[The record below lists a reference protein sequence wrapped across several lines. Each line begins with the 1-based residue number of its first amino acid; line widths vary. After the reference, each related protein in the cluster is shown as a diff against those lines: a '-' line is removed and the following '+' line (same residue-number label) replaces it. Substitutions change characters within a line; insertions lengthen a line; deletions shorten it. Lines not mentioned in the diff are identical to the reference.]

1 VQARPLTPDAASE
14 TRLLYLDP
22 RRLVPDAENV
32 RREVGDLQSLAA
44 SLRQYGV
51 LQPLGV
57 IPLEDSSPSGA
68 GRYRVV
74 YGNRRRAA
82 AILAGLPAVPCL
94 PLPQQDGPDPLV
106 AQLLENMQ
114 RRDLNDMEKAEGL
127 ARLRRF
133 LAAGG
138 APDFRGQGREGAE
151 PESGPADGPS
161 LDERLGA
168 LVGLAPRTVRRYLTL
183 RSLPPA
189 VRDLLAEERLTV
201 TQAQHLHQ
209 LPSPALQEQVG
220 ARAAAE
226 EWTAAL
232 VSRVCAAL
240 ARTPGS
246 SLDEALRAAGSGWEE
261 VERLGPAPRPEGGA
275 PQVPLGIE
283 PLRGPRPGRGSA
295 ATDPGRGELTDE
307 AGLWLEDATG
317 APTPEALGEPDPFA
331 APVAA
336 PGARGAA
343 GAGLE
348 PETRDGHRVF
358 RIRTL
363 SAFCD
368 EVDRLARCLQ
378 DGDLARAA
386 GDDPAAPT
394 RLRLAAKQLA
404 FTLRGVEG
412 MLA

>member
-1 VQARPLTPDAASE
+1 
-14 TRLLYLDP
+14 
-22 RRLVPDAENV
+22 VPDAENV
-32 RREVGDLQSLAA
+32 RREAGDLQSLAA

-57 IPLEDSSPSGA
+57 IPLEDSSPAGA

-133 LAAGG
+133 LAAGSD
-138 APDFRGQGREGAE
+138 ADLRDRGQPGS
-151 PESGPADGPS
+151 ESGPDPTGGAGGSS

-168 LVGLAPRTVRRYLTL
+168 LVGLAPRTVRRYLAL

-209 LPSPALQEQVG
+209 LPSPAQQEQVG

-240 ARTPGS
+240 IRSPGS
-246 SLDEALRAAGSGWEE
+246 TLDEALRAAGGGWEE
-261 VERLGPAPRPEGGA
+261 IERLGPAPRPEGGPPQVSQPARLRPA
-275 PQVPLGIE
+275 PQAP
-283 PLRGPRPGRGSA
+283 A
-295 ATDPGRGELTDE
+295 AGEGDSDE

-331 APVAA
+331 GPAPS
-336 PGARGAA
+336 PGARGAP
-343 GAGLE
+343 GAAAPGLE

-378 DGDLARAA
+378 DGDLARAV

-404 FTLRGVEG
+404 FTLRGIEG
-412 MLA
+412 MLG

>member
-1 VQARPLTPDAASE
+1 M
-14 TRLLYLDP
+14 
-22 RRLVPDAENV
+22 
-32 RREVGDLQSLAA
+32 
-44 SLRQYGV
+44 
-51 LQPLGV
+51 
-57 IPLEDSSPSGA
+57 
-68 GRYRVV
+68 
-74 YGNRRRAA
+74 
-82 AILAGLPAVPCL
+82 PCL

-138 APDFRGQGREGAE
+138 DSDLQDRGQKGA
-151 PESGPADGPS
+151 ESGPDLAGGAGGSS

-168 LVGLAPRTVRRYLTL
+168 LVGLAPRTVRRYLAL

-209 LPSPALQEQVG
+209 LPSPAQQEQVG

-240 ARTPGS
+240 VRSPGS
-246 SLDEALRAAGSGWEE
+246 SLDEALRAAGGGWEE
-261 VERLGPAPRPEGGA
+261 IERLGPAPRPEGGPPQVSQSARLRPA
-275 PQVPLGIE
+275 PQAP
-283 PLRGPRPGRGSA
+283 A
-295 ATDPGRGELTDE
+295 AGESDSDE

-331 APVAA
+331 GPAPS
-336 PGARGAA
+336 PGARGAP
-343 GAGLE
+343 GAAA
-348 PETRDGHRVF
+348 PAWSRRRATATASSASAPSPPSATRS
-358 RIRTL
+358 T
-363 SAFCD
+363 AW
-368 EVDRLARCLQ
+368 
-378 DGDLARAA
+378 
-386 GDDPAAPT
+386 PAACRTATWLAPSGT
-394 RLRLAAKQLA
+394 IPPPPPACVSRRNSWLSPYGALRVCWGDPPRRERRIPICYLWGRAWHAPCND
-404 FTLRGVEG
+404 FP
-412 MLA
+412 